1 MRAKVLKL
9 NSEAAIPAYAHDGD
23 VCFDL
28 VSIESLSVEP
38 QETVVVGT
46 GIALQGEP
54 GYELQIRPRSG
65 MAAKHGITVLNSP
78 ATIEPTYT
86 GEIKVIIHNTSNQ
99 TYAIKK
105 GDRIAQATFKRYET
119 IGFEEVDSL
128 ASSERSDGGL
138 GSSGR

>member
-1 MRAKVLKL
+1 MKAKIVKL
-9 NSEAAIPAYAHDGD
+9 HKDACIPQYAHKGD

-28 VSIESLSVEP
+28 VSVESISVKP
-38 QETVVVGT
+38 QATVIVSSGL
-46 GIALQGEP
+46 AMQPED

-86 GEIKVIIHNTSNQ
+86 GEIKVIIHNTSDRV
-99 TYAIKK
+99 YEIRK
-105 GDRIAQATFKRYET
+105 GDRVAQATFKRYET
-119 IGFEEVDSL
+119 VEFEEVDSL
-128 ASSERSDGGL
+128 IESERSDGAF